1 MEKTVTDGK
10 KKKKKRRARGMGK
23 KDADGKIYGVMEGGQ
38 GGGTQISAF
47 PAHSSRMSWP
57 DFSW

>member
-47 PAHSSRMSWP
+47 PAHSGRMS
-57 DFSW
+57 